1 MIVDLGDHR
10 SLQYQ
15 TLPFLEVH
23 QNGSGLTTI
32 LSILILVF
40 AFVCLM
46 VAGFCIVLRPEPK
59 LIGLLTAMYL
69 ALYGKSHIL
78 FTDDLTVRGF
88 LKAESTAMMLAAL
101 YLYVATQI
109 LNPHMWFVIVVSIIL
124 MTIALII
131 KLLTLS
137 PAKEKS

>member
-1 MIVDLGDHR
+1 MVRGI
-10 SLQYQ
+10 
-15 TLPFLEVH
+15 
-23 QNGSGLTTI
+23 TTI

-46 VAGFCIVLRPEPK
+46 VAGICIVLRPEPE

-101 YLYVATQI
+101 FLYVATQI
-109 LNPHMWFVIVVSIIL
+109 LSPHMWFVIVVSIIL

-137 PAKEKS
+137 PAKERS